1 MKEFGYVKSILTG
14 AELQAGNMVSK
25 VTLPPSYKL
34 SMSSIKDQGNKP
46 ICVSVALTDIVQWH
60 LKLDNIKANFKDS
73 IFFDN
78 DFNSSK
84 NGMQP
89 RNAFDILINKKL
101 TDIPKSFDTYAMVTS
116 VEVAKRCIVQFG
128 PIMIALKAK
137 SMNDVF
143 WKGNQNLGGHAVL
156 LTGYNQKG
164 FILRNSWGTSYGD
177 SGYIEF
183 PYSDFDLVLESWTLI
198 K

>member
-1 MKEFGYVKSILTG
+1 MKEFGYIKSTLTG
-14 AELQAGNMVSK
+14 KELQADQMVSK
-25 VTLPPSYKL
+25 VALPPSFTL
-34 SMSSIKDQGNKP
+34 STGSIKDQCNSPK
-46 ICVSVALTDIVQWH
+46 CVSVALSDIVQWH
-60 LKLDNIKANFKDS
+60 LKLENIKTSFPDS
-73 IFFDN
+73 LFYDR
-78 DFNSSK
+78 DPKASK
-84 NGMQP
+84 HGMQP
-89 RNAFDILINKKL
+89 INAFDILTNKTSDK
-101 TDIPKSFDTYAMVTS
+101 IPKAFDTYAMVTS

-143 WKGNQNLGGHAVL
+143 WKGTQSLGGHAVL

-164 FILRNSWGTSYGD
+164 FILKNSWGTSYGN